1 MFVLRQSWAALR
13 ALLVLTVVLGIAYP
27 LLVTG
32 VARAMPARADGSIVR
47 AEGREVGSSLIGQPT
62 SDAKW
67 FAARPSAVDAPG
79 AESGGSNLGQ
89 NADEQKKAITERR
102 AALTK
107 ANPNATGPIP
117 YDALTASGSGVDPD
131 ISVAYARWQA
141 PRIAAA
147 RGMSVADV
155 EKVID
160 AHIEKPAL
168 GYLGAER
175 LNVLDLNVALAQRAA
190 R

>member
-32 VARAMPARADGSIVR
+32 AARAMPARADGSIVR
-47 AEGREVGSSLIGQPT
+47 TEGREVGSSLIGQPT

-89 NADEQKKAITERR
+89 NADEQKKAIAERR

-107 ANPNATGPIP
+107 ANPNAKGPIP
-117 YDALTASGSGVDPD
+117 DDALTASGSGLDPD

-141 PRIAAA
+141 PRVAAA
-147 RGMSVADV
+147 RHLPRATV
-155 EKVID
+155 ERIID
-160 AHIEKPAL
+160 SKIARAPL
-168 GYLGAER
+168 GYLGPER
-175 LNVLDLNVALAQRAA
+175 VNVLELNLALSEHGSH
-190 R
+190 

>member
-1 MFVLRQSWAALR
+1 M
-13 ALLVLTVVLGIAYP
+13 IA
-27 LLVTG
+27 V
-32 VARAMPARADGSIVR
+32 DIS
-47 AEGREVGSSLIGQPT
+47 AEKL
-62 SDAKW
+62 DA
-67 FAARPSAVDAPG
+67 FAADLRG
-79 AESGGSNLGQ
+79 AAAEIVTVAIRRVNIGQ

-117 YDALTASGSGVDPD
+117 DDALTASGSGVDPD

-175 LNVLDLNVALAQRAA
+175 VNVLDLNIALAQRAA

>member
-1 MFVLRQSWAALR
+1 MFVLRQGWAALR

-62 SDAKW
+62 SHAKW

-117 YDALTASGSGVDPD
+117 DDALTASGSGVDPD

-155 EKVID
+155 EKIID
-160 AHIEKPAL
+160 ARIEKPAL
-168 GYLGAER
+168 GYLGGER
-175 LNVLDLNVALAQRAA
+175 VNVLDLNVALAQRAA

>member
-89 NADEQKKAITERR
+89 NADEQKKAIAERR
-102 AALTK
+102 TALTK

-117 YDALTASGSGVDPD
+117 DDALTASGSGVDPD